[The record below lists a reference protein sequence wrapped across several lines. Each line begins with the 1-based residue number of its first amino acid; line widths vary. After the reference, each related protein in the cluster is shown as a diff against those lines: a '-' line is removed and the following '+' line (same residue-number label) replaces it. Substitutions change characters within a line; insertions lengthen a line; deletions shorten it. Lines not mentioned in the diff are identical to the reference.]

1 MRGLHQMTLAFNFS
15 SSLLLCGGH
24 KVIELPAH
32 LIRVLNLG
40 THWTRWWTTTWWR
53 NLIIGGKPQKGPFLK
68 GLGLNNIPERE
79 MSGLNLNI
87 VLASLILGFVV
98 GGISLASIIL
108 LFSQLKNSW
117 NKECVKTISSLS
129 LLHEHQWVYLKHWG
143 PKNYGNYG
151 KFMYI
156 NSYKNQPFLA
166 GFPNS
171 ETYRTQPARLSPKEL
186 LALV

>member
-117 NKECVKTISSLS
+117 NKEWVKTISSLS
-129 LLHEHQWVYLKHWG
+129 LLHEDQWVYLKHWAS
-143 PKNYGNYG
+143 KILAT
-151 KFMYI
+151 MV
-156 NSYKNQPFLA
+156 NSFKNQPFLA

-171 ETYRTQPARLSPKEL
+171 ETYRTQPAGLCPKEL